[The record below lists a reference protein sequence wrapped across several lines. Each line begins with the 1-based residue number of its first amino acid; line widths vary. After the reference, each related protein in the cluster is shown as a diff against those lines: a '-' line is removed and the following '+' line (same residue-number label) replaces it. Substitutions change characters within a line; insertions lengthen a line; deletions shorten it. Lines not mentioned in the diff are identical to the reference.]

1 MDGSGTPR
9 FQPPPQPGGSPYVPS
24 PYAAATALGAGP
36 GASRAVSVLDAV
48 RFVFTNP
55 RWKNDLLLAIVL
67 TLIPLVGPLAFAG
80 WLVEIHQRLVRRHP
94 APFPKLD
101 FGDLM
106 YWVNRGLAPF
116 LVGLV
121 VGLPVFF
128 LAYLVLGIGMGITV
142 AIGAAVGEPM
152 VMVLVGGVVGL
163 VWALFLL
170 AVGPV
175 FNAFQ
180 TRAELTGTFEGAF
193 RFADA
198 MAYARAT
205 AWRVIVKNL
214 VFVLLAAGLV
224 IGGMLAC
231 YVGLFPA
238 IAVVQIAAMHLRWQ
252 LYDDHRARGG
262 AEIPLQEPQPV
273 PAEQALAGAGTPR
286 A

>member
-9 FQPPPQPGGSPYVPS
+9 FQPPPQPGASPYVPS
-24 PYAAATALGAGP
+24 PYAAAAALGPGP
-36 GASRAVSVLDAV
+36 GARRPVRVLDGV
-48 RFVFTNP
+48 RFAFTNP
-55 RWKNDLLLAIVL
+55 NWKNDLLLSIVL
-67 TLIPLVGPLAFAG
+67 SLIPLVGPLAFAG
-80 WLVEIHQRLVRRHP
+80 WLVEVHQRLVRRHP
-94 APFPKLD
+94 SPFPKLD

-128 LAYLVLGIGMGITV
+128 LVYLAIAIGMGITV
-142 AIGAAVGEPM
+142 AIGAATGEPI
-152 VMVLVGGVVGL
+152 VVVLVSVVMAL
-163 VWALFLL
+163 AWALFLL

-175 FNAFQ
+175 YNAFQ

-193 RFADA
+193 RFSDS

-214 VFVLLAAGLV
+214 VFGMVATGLV
-224 IGGMLAC
+224 LCGMLAC

-238 IAVVQIAAMHLRWQ
+238 IVVVQIAAMHLRWQ

-273 PAEQALAGAGTPR
+273 PAEQALAGGGAPR